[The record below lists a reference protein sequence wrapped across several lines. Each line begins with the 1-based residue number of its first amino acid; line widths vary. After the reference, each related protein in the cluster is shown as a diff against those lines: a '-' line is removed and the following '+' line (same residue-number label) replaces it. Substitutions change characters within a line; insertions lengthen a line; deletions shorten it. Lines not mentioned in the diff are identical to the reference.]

1 MLAGIGGRTVAQAK
15 RNISWGEFQ
24 DWMAYRKAH
33 GPLVLHQRMEDG
45 LALVAHTV
53 ASTIP
58 HKRGTKGP
66 KISDFLPQRE
76 LETAKP
82 IALEDAMKSWR

>member
-1 MLAGIGGRTVAQAK
+1 
-15 RNISWGEFQ
+15 
-24 DWMAYRKAH
+24 MAYRKAH